1 MYKATGITPNTA
13 SKLMQIS
20 DEELML
26 IERVKCDDIAVIK
39 LVREG
44 KEKDLSDLS
53 EGEKCTA
60 ILSIIL
66 LDEACPLV
74 IDQPEDE
81 LDHAFI
87 MSNVVE
93 TLGRVKQKSDP
104 LGKSFEPQKGRQFII
119 ATHQQNIPVLGDAEL
134 VVKVRKIPGESHCEA
149 ESARGLEHP
158 DTMRH
163 ILSLE
168 GGRDAFD
175 RRQRKYA
182 NSM

>member
-1 MYKATGITPNTA
+1 V
-13 SKLMQIS
+13 
-20 DEELML
+20 
-26 IERVKCDDIAVIK
+26 RCDDIAEIK

-44 KEKDLSDLS
+44 IEKDLGHLS

-60 ILSIIL
+60 ILSIVL

-104 LGKSFEPQKGRQFII
+104 LAKNFEPKKGRQFII
-119 ATHQQNIPVLGDAEL
+119 ATHHQNIPVLGDAEL
-134 VVKVRKIPGESHCEA
+134 VIKMRKIPGDPRCHS
-149 ESARGLEHP
+149 ESANGLEHP

-168 GGRDAFD
+168 GGREAFD
-175 RRQRKYA
+175 RRHRKYA
-182 NSM
+182 STT